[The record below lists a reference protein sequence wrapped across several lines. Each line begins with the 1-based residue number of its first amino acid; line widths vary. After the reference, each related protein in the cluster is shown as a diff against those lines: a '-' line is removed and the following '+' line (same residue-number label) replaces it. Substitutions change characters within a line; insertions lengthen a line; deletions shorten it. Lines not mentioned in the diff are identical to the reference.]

1 MKVLHEQASYAT
13 AERSFDRLQAFLAR
27 RRLSTEPVHNMEGFE
42 RELHEYFVAA
52 EREVLAEEL
61 ARLDV
66 DLPAVTIGG
75 KLCRRVVRCEET
87 YVSAAG
93 PVRVMRTLYR
103 GGCAEERTL
112 CPLELRAGIVEGR
125 WTPLAVRQVA
135 FVVAHLTPQE
145 GEDLFRELGDMR
157 PSKSSLD
164 RLPKQLAACW
174 EAERARFEAMLR
186 AQETVPLEAATVV
199 VSLDGVM
206 VPMKDGG
213 RAQKRDEAKAQGKRT
228 CGPAGHSKVGCGTL
242 SFYDAEGDR
251 VLSAGLWRR
260 RQIRLGR
267 DSSAPIEAQN
277 PSQDCARED
286 SYLACG

>member
-1 MKVLHEQASYAT
+1 MRVLHDQAGYAS
-13 AERSFDRLQAFLAR
+13 AESAFDRLQTFLLRWRSSSEAVDDI
-27 RRLSTEPVHNMEGFE
+27 EDFE

-75 KLCRRVVRCEET
+75 KLCRRVVRCEES

-93 PVRVMRTLYR
+93 PVRVLRTLYR
-103 GGCAEERTL
+103 GGQAEERTL
-112 CPLELRAGIVEGR
+112 CPLELRAGIVAGR
-125 WTPLAVRQVA
+125 WTPLAARQVA

-145 GEDLFRELGDMR
+145 GEDLFRQLGNMT

-164 RLPKQLAACW
+164 RLPKQLGACW
-174 EAERARFEAMLR
+174 EAERTRFEAMLR
-186 AQETVPLEAATVV
+186 AQETVPLEAVTVA

-213 RAQKRDEAKAQGKRT
+213 AVPRNAMKPRHKVSTPAARRA
-228 CGPAGHSKVGCGTL
+228 
-242 SFYDAEGDR
+242 
-251 VLSAGLWRR
+251 
-260 RQIRLGR
+260 IRKWG
-267 DSSAPIEAQN
+267 A
-277 PSQDCARED
+277 AR
-286 SYLACG
+286 